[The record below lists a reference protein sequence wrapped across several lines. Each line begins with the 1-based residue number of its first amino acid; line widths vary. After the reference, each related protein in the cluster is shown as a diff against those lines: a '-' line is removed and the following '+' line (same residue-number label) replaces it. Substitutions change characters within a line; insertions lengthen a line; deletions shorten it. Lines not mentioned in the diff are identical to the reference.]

1 MLSRR
6 PTPMRDMRALTGL
19 LVSVVAVT
27 ALSGCESRPDMVP
40 PEQDPTL
47 SDPAT
52 YPIVPRVQ
60 GDPTQPRP
68 TDPTPDFS
76 TRAELVNEETVV
88 LTQYGSSSCPPRV
101 TDAFVVSDERAV
113 WIEVSIEEH
122 EGRMCTADMGPHI
135 TEFPLPDD
143 APMPT
148 EIRSDQWHAEPVPI
162 RVLRTAR

>member
-1 MLSRR
+1 MSRR
-6 PTPMRDMRALTGL
+6 PIFMRVLPALLVPLVMVTALTG
-19 LVSVVAVT
+19 
-27 ALSGCESRPDMVP
+27 CDRQPDTVL
-40 PEQDPTL
+40 PEEGTPVL

-52 YPIVPRVQ
+52 YPIVPRIQ

-68 TDPTPDFS
+68 TDQTPDHS
-76 TRAELVNEETVV
+76 TRAELVHDDTVV

-101 TDAFVVSDERAV
+101 TDAFVVADEETT
-113 WIEVSIEEH
+113 WIEVTIEDH
-122 EGRMCTADMGPHI
+122 EGQVCTMDMGPHI

-143 APMPT
+143 APVPT